1 MSVMIKLVP
10 KRSENDTNNSCYM
23 PTWLPRIAEF
33 NPWRRRNLRISRLLA
48 RLDEIADQM
57 TRDAIC
63 THVRYRYRRKCVE
76 FCTPAGEVLL
86 RIHLQADGTYE
97 GINVRVVSSIL
108 MPKTRAELRGLF
120 CDLPQAR
127 QIFIMEAHQ
136 LL

>member
-1 MSVMIKLVP
+1 MSSTVKLVP
-10 KRSENDTNNSCYM
+10 KRSQNATSNSYYM
-23 PTWLPRIAEF
+23 PTWLSCIAEF
-33 NPWRRRNLRISRLLA
+33 NPWRRNLRISRLLA

-63 THVRYRYRRKCVE
+63 IRVRYRYQRKCVE

-86 RIHLQADGTYE
+86 RIHLQMNGTYD
-97 GINVRVVSSIL
+97 GVNIRVVSSIL
-108 MPKTRAELRGLF
+108 MPKTRAELRDLF
-120 CDLPQAR
+120 CDLPQAQ